1 MSKTKKIVFTVLLG
15 ALVVLGVYLFIIEI
29 NEVIGLV
36 RQIIVDGP
44 QSFGVYGD
52 FEYYFVFSIYK
63 ALDYG
68 PLGIV
73 SYNINSSILHC
84 CYCIITIT
92 LLLIVIYKFIKY
104 RKKK

>member
-15 ALVVLGVYLFIIEI
+15 ALVVLGVYLFLIEMNEIIS
-29 NEVIGLV
+29 LL

-68 PLGIV
+68 ILGVV
-73 SYNINSSILHC
+73 SYDINSSILNC

-92 LLLIVIYKFIKY
+92 LLLILIYKLIKH